1 MTTNPAM
8 TDSAVLA
15 MVLDDMASL
24 GLIELK
30 PDEKRCWSAT
40 EGKLQAEDQN
50 DGKKA
55 A

>member
-1 MTTNPAM
+1 M
-8 TDSAVLA
+8 TDSTVLA
-15 MVLDDMASL
+15 MMLDDMTSL

-40 EGKLQAEDQN
+40 EEKLQAEGQN

>member
-1 MTTNPAM
+1 VTINPAM
-8 TDSAVLA
+8 TDSTVLA
-15 MVLDDMASL
+15 MMLDDMTSL
-24 GLIELK
+24 GLIE

-40 EGKLQAEDQN
+40 EEKLQAEGQN